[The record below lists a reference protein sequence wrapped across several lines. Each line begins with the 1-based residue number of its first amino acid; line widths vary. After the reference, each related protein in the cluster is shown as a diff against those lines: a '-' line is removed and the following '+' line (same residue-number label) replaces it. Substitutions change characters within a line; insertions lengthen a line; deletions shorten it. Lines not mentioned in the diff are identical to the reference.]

1 MDGEY
6 DDTPE
11 LAFYMIGGTDE
22 IADKAEK
29 MRVEQE
35 RLAKIQADRDARE
48 AEKAEKRAVSN

>member
-1 MDGEY
+1 
-6 DDTPE
+6 
-11 LAFYMIGGTDE
+11 MIGGTDE

-48 AEKAEKRAVSN
+48 AEREKQKAVA